1 MYARSYFNAIKS
13 LLHHFRA
20 LIEGFLILFR
30 PPVNHI
36 SILVKMTA
44 LIVESVRHL
53 VTDYHADSAVVKR
66 IVGIHIEE
74 RILENTGGETDLIAG
89 RIVICIHRLWRHV
102 PFGFVHRF
110 A

>member
-1 MYARSYFNAIKS
+1 MQTRQN
-13 LLHHFRA
+13 LD
-20 LIEGFLILFR
+20 LIEKISHHLGSSIKVLLICLR
-30 PPVNHI
+30 PPIDEVTIFIKLATLIIESMCH
-36 SILVKMTA
+36 LMTNNN
-44 LIVESVRHL
+44 
-53 VTDYHADSAVVKR
+53 TDCAVVE
-66 IVGIHIEE
+66 GIISLHIEE